1 MNIALDTESPAL
13 LSTFLERHI
22 EHPHSEFVLDARGS
36 RVIRYGE
43 LVDIVARRRRQFDA
57 WHLHAGERVGVRVSD
72 PLEFVPWFLAAL
84 HAGLWLAP
92 LDPTPSVTQTLTTEQ
107 RVRSLRLTAV
117 LSDVAPDS
125 LVQVPWLDAGQ
136 DVSRGEALVGGVDSE
151 VDGGGV
157 LLASSGTTGTPKVM
171 ALSKGQL
178 LTNAG
183 YIAENHELT
192 RDDRGF
198 NSLPLWH
205 INAEVVGVLASL
217 YAGSSLVLDDR
228 FHRTGF
234 WKVVSDFDVTW
245 INAVPA
251 IIARLVTLQDDESIP
266 ARLRFVRSAS
276 APLSP
281 SLMRDFEALA
291 GVAIIE
297 SYGMTE
303 AASQICANSL
313 GAARKPGSVG
323 RPIGVEVRV
332 RSAERPEDDGGHGD
346 VGPVEI
352 KGPTV
357 ISDYDSADYSDR
369 FDDGWLRTGD
379 LGYFDD
385 EGYLFLVGRS
395 DDVINRGGEKIY
407 PQEIENVLSSI
418 ESLERVVVI
427 GEPDDVFGQVP
438 VAYLEF
444 APSLAQHAE
453 RLDQGLAMVR
463 AALLDAL
470 SRTSRPARLKVVEVI
485 PTHPTGKVR
494 KGLVRDGDVTVVRV
508 EHL

>member
-1 MNIALDTESPAL
+1 MNIALDTDSPGL
-13 LSTFLERHI
+13 LSTFLERHVDY
-22 EHPHSEFVLDARGS
+22 PHAEFVLDARGS
-36 RVIRYGE
+36 RVFRYGE
-43 LVDIVARRRRQFDA
+43 LLELVSCRRRQFDA
-57 WHLHAGERVGVRVSD
+57 WHLQPGQRIGVRVSD
-72 PLEFVPWFLAAL
+72 PLEFVSWFLAAL

-92 LDPTPSVTQTLTTEQ
+92 LDPTPSPTYTLTTEQ
-107 RVRSLRLTAV
+107 RVQSLRLSAV
-117 LSDVAPDS
+117 ISDVVPDS
-125 LVQVPWLDAGQ
+125 LVKVPWLDAK
-136 DVSRGEALVGGVDSE
+136 SNLVGSGTLEAE

-157 LLASSGTTGTPKVM
+157 VLASSGTTGTPKVM
-171 ALSKGQL
+171 ALKKRQL
-178 LTNAG
+178 LTNARF
-183 YIAENHELT
+183 IAENHELT

-217 YAGSSLVLDDR
+217 YAGSSLVLDER

-234 WKVVSDFDVTW
+234 WKVVSDWDVTW

-251 IIARLVTLQDDESIP
+251 IIARLVTLQEGESIP

-303 AASQICANSL
+303 AGSQICANSL

-332 RSAERPEDDGGHGD
+332 KSLGNSEHVGRHGE

-357 ISDYDSADYSDR
+357 ITAYDSVDYGDR
-369 FDDGWLRTGD
+369 FDEAGWLRTGD

-418 ESLERVVVI
+418 EVLERVVVI
-427 GEPDDVFGQVP
+427 GEPHEVFGQVP

-444 APSLAQHAE
+444 SPSFAQRAD
-453 RLDQGLAMVR
+453 RLDEGLAMVR
-463 AALLDAL
+463 AALLDGL
-470 SRTSRPARLKVVEVI
+470 SRTSRPAQLKVVETI

-494 KGLVRDGDVTVVRV
+494 KALVRDGDVTVVRV
-508 EHL
+508 ESL